1 MNYLKNKIVLFMIE
15 YLESLGY
22 EVRDAN
28 DKFIDTLDDLRL
40 IDESLY
46 CRHYFDNSDY
56 RYQDN
61 IY

>member
-22 EVRDAN
+22 EVRNAN
-28 DKFIDTLDDLRL
+28 GEFIDTLDDLQL

-46 CRHYFDNSDY
+46 SRHYFDNSDY